1 MRGGSRADKGVLE
14 DYSPSQVL
22 RDFNKKELELI
33 FFDRVPFIVALNKI
47 DKVGSNVEA
56 VAEQLRQEGVLL
68 EDLGGEVNTIF
79 DNLTFDCKC

>member
-1 MRGGSRADKGVLE
+1 M
-14 DYSPSQVL
+14 
-22 RDFNKKELELI
+22 
-33 FFDRVPFIVALNKI
+33 PFIVALNKI

>member
-1 MRGGSRADKGVLE
+1 M
-14 DYSPSQVL
+14 
-22 RDFNKKELELI
+22 
-33 FFDRVPFIVALNKI
+33 ALNKI

-79 DNLTFDCKC
+79 DNLTFYCKC